1 MDPPQWTSV
10 TDGHLGKLMIPRAS
24 GSKNNTLVQ
33 NYISSV
39 YQKLNW
45 HEEKVSFTSATP
57 IGEVDFTNLIYTF
70 DPEAPRK
77 LVVAAH
83 FDSKWFPDYPANQFI
98 GATDSAA
105 PCALLLALSEYLTPL
120 LTSRS
125 RRLAS
130 GQPILRPNLEFDEED
145 AAATT
150 LQIIFFDGEEAFH
163 DWTDK
168 DSIYGARWLAEE
180 WSNTYLD
187 IRPGDSVSGYG
198 RNLAPRRQSPIP
210 TQLDTIDHLVLLDLI
225 GNSHSSIH
233 SFFRETDWLFDMMAR
248 ADNHLR
254 QEGLVQ
260 IEPGEETWFKSE
272 RRWGGIGDDHVP
284 FLEKGI
290 PILHIISTPFP
301 KVWHTLGDDASALS
315 LSALQ
320 RWNRILRVF
329 VCEYMGLFPEDVQNG
344 TKQKRVRDDLVRAS
358 KDKKNIAYRV
368 VVGSRIDQHH

>member
-1 MDPPQWTSV
+1 MNPPQWTSV

-168 DSIYGARWLAEE
+168 DSIYG
-180 WSNTYLD
+180 
-187 IRPGDSVSGYG
+187 DSVSGYG

-344 TKQKRVRDDLVRAS
+344 TKQKRVRDDLVLE
-358 KDKKNIAYRV
+358 
-368 VVGSRIDQHH
+368 